1 MPAAR
6 HYSLGQWAR
15 APLGWEGLPQS
26 SFRARCRGL
35 VLEAVSIAAHMTDHG
50 GDCIVEIGNRNRC
63 MEDSDDD
70 IMQVMFS
77 FGSHPVWGGL

>member
-1 MPAAR
+1 
-6 HYSLGQWAR
+6 
-15 APLGWEGLPQS
+15 
-26 SFRARCRGL
+26 
-35 VLEAVSIAAHMTDHG
+35 
-50 GDCIVEIGNRNRC
+50 VEIGNRNRC